1 MDGTK
6 VPPTKVDL
14 SLVPLE
20 EMIQEVF
27 RRHHSCVLA
36 ACIHKDMNNYQVIH
50 RYFGHK
56 QSCLAL
62 ASNLQFRINK
72 EELES
77 LKPTIEQ

>member
-1 MDGTK
+1 MDSTP

-14 SLVPLE
+14 SLVVLE
-20 EMIQEVF
+20 DMIQEIF
-27 RRHHSCVLA
+27 KRHHAVVLA
-36 ACIHKDMNNYQVIH
+36 ACVHKDSFNYQVIH

-72 EELES
+72 EELDG
-77 LKPTIEQ
+77 LKPSMEQ